1 MSGTAPTP
9 AAPAAAAAPAAPA
22 AAASPAAAQPAAA
35 PANAGPAPE
44 GGPAGPA
51 AAGDAGGAPPPE
63 GGAEAGATPPEQGGE
78 GDAGSTERAGGA
90 DALPELPDQPG
101 RGSDRHQFVRD
112 AQQRFG
118 GDAVSGDKIVFYL
131 TGGEQSAPLT
141 RLAPTLEEYAR
152 HAFVFPERWDACR
165 ADFQDRRS
173 VLLQGVTGGGR
184 VTMAIRLLLGVESQV
199 IYQLDPRIDLSRM
212 AEQLTARRFERGTA
226 FLLCQPDDVGRL
238 DASTFDRLEAALRA
252 ADARLV
258 LTVGSEAPIRDE
270 SLLRHRI
277 SLPAAPPRREILR
290 THLRY
295 RLDDETRADG
305 LLAQPA
311 VAELVR
317 EKLDRDSITCEV
329 AAILAMLLSRES
341 ETVDVARIRAM
352 LMRRD
357 VDEFGIWFDGL
368 ADLELR
374 CFAIALAVLDGQPF
388 EEVAAAARR
397 LHQRL
402 SAGGPL
408 VVDDDASLR
417 VAGPDPFRMPPIQ
430 LLRTLQARTTE
441 GTIRTPYGYAPA
453 TEISYRNPDYPRR
466 VIERAWK
473 GYRIQDQILDW
484 LGDLVMHRSDEI
496 RVSAGTAVGFLATL
510 AFEYVRRAVLHE
522 WAASDNTYRRE
533 AVADVLRV
541 AAGVPELQTAV
552 TWLVDGWYRAG
563 SPELQST
570 AALAHGTRLG
580 RTDTTRSVRALERL
594 AMVTDLQVQFGIC
607 RGFAALL
614 AEEPEQYLPL
624 FYGVVERCLADPK
637 RTDTAQLMFLFVAA
651 DLLSDVTG
659 ADGAKTRWPTL
670 LLLATRHGHLRR
682 PLIES
687 WARTLAG
694 SRYSSVAEH
703 VLRIWASYAES
714 DAAIRKAFTR
724 LVRAVAESDPWAGAV
739 VTRQA
744 RRWDDEDA
752 LIPMPNVAQAVN
764 AVLLP
769 EHSTR

>member
-1 MSGTAPTP
+1 MSG
-9 AAPAAAAAPAAPA
+9 AAAASAAPAAP
-22 AAASPAAAQPAAA
+22 AQPAAA
-35 PANAGPAPE
+35 PADAGPAP
-44 GGPAGPA
+44 GGAPAGPA
-51 AAGDAGGAPPPE
+51 AAGDAGGSAPPAE

-78 GDAGSTERAGGA
+78 GDGA
-90 DALPELPDQPG
+90 SADRSDGANPLSGTLHDQPG

-131 TGGEQSAPLT
+131 TGGQQSAPLT
-141 RLAPTLEEYAR
+141 RLSPTLEEYAR

-184 VTMAIRLLLGVESQV
+184 VTMAIRLLLSVESRV
-199 IYQLDPRIDLSRM
+199 IYQLDPRIDLGRM

-290 THLRY
+290 THLSY

-305 LLAQPA
+305 LLAEPA
-311 VAELVR
+311 VAELVK

-329 AAILAMLLSRES
+329 AAVLAMLLSRES
-341 ETVDVARIRAM
+341 ETVDVTRIRAM

-388 EEVAAAARR
+388 EEVAAAARLLHKR
-397 LHQRL
+397 LT
-402 SAGGPL
+402 AGGPL

-417 VAGPDPFRMPPIQ
+417 VANPDPFRMPPTR
-430 LLRTLQARTTE
+430 LLRALQARTTE

-484 LGDLVMHRSDEI
+484 LGDLVMHRSDQI
-496 RVSAGTAVGFLATL
+496 RVSAGTAVGFLSTL
-510 AFEYVRRAVLHE
+510 AFEYVRRAVLHD
-522 WAASDNTYRRE
+522 WAASDQTYRRE

-552 TWLVDGWYRAG
+552 TWLVDGWYRARD
-563 SPELQST
+563 PELQST

-594 AMVTDLQVQFGIC
+594 TVVRELPVQVGIC

-614 AEEPEQYLPL
+614 AEDPEQYLPL

-637 RTDTAQLMFLFVAA
+637 RADTAQLMFLLVAA

-659 ADGAKTRWPTL
+659 ANGAKTRWPTL

-682 PLIES
+682 PLIEFWS
-687 WARTLAG
+687 RTLAG
-694 SRYSSVAEH
+694 SRYGWAAEH

-714 DAAIRKAFTR
+714 DAAIREAFTR
-724 LVRAVAESDPWAGAV
+724 LMRAVAEFDPWAGAV
-739 VTRQA
+739 VTRHA
-744 RRWDDEDA
+744 RQWDSEDV

-769 EHSTR
+769 DHSAR